1 MSNILIGVSGGI
13 AAYKIPQL
21 CRLFNLDG
29 FNVKVVMTENA
40 TKFVT
45 PLTFEAI
52 TGNRVYTDDF
62 QVYIEPSNIKHISLP
77 DWADIFIV
85 APATANTISKVANGI
100 ADNLLTSSILAYS
113 SDKPLLIAPAM
124 NSKMYSNRF
133 FHRNLEYLSDNGIN
147 IVSPTK
153 GILACGD
160 EGIGKMAEPEQI
172 FFAAKR
178 LLKRSGLL
186 KGKKILVTAGP
197 TIEDIDPV
205 RFISNRSSGKMGYA
219 IAEAAYEMG
228 GDVKLI
234 SGPTNLKT
242 FLDKIDVYSAEDMY
256 NAILREVTN
265 SDIVIMS
272 AAVADYRV
280 AEKSNVKIKKN
291 EDLFELKLIKNI
303 DILKSISTMKRE
315 GQIFVGFA
323 AETND
328 LEQNAL
334 KKLHDK
340 KLDIIVANDISRED
354 IGFNSDENE
363 VRLFFKNSNTLS
375 LEKMPKKNM
384 AKKLLSIIANYKND
398 E

>member
-1 MSNILIGVSGGI
+1 MNKVLIGVTGGI
-13 AAYKIPQL
+13 AAYKIPHL
-21 CRLFNLDG
+21 CRLFLLDG
-29 FNVKVVMTENA
+29 FSVKVIMTENA
-40 TKFVT
+40 TRFVT

-62 QVYIEPSNIKHISLP
+62 QIYIEPSNIKHISLP
-77 DWADIFIV
+77 DWADIFII

-100 ADNLLTSSILAYS
+100 ADNLLTSSILAYPP
-113 SDKPLLIAPAM
+113 DKPLLIAPAM
-124 NSKMYSNRF
+124 NSKMYSNKF
-133 FHRNLEYLSDNGIN
+133 FYKNLEYLSDNGIN

-153 GILACGD
+153 GVLACGD

-172 FFAAKR
+172 FFTAKR
-178 LLKRSGLL
+178 LLNRSGLL
-186 KGKKILVTAGP
+186 KGKKVLVTAGP

-219 IAEAAYEMG
+219 IAEAAFEMG
-228 GDVKLI
+228 ADVKLI

-242 FLDKIDVYSAEDMY
+242 FLERVDVYSAEDMY
-256 NAILREVTN
+256 NAIVREIT
-265 SDIVIMS
+265 SYDIIIMA

-280 AEKSNVKIKKN
+280 EQKSNVKIKKSEN
-291 EDLFELKLIKNI
+291 LFNLKLIKNI
-303 DILKSISTMKRE
+303 DILKSISTMKRG

-328 LEQNAL
+328 LEENAL
-334 KKLHDK
+334 KKLSDK

-363 VRLFFKNSNTLS
+363 AKLFFKDGNAVN
-375 LEKMPKKNM
+375 LEKMTKKDM
-384 AKKLLSIIANYKND
+384 AKKLLNIIANYKID